1 MVFYR
6 AFLLLYNKYIENM
19 IGHIFG
25 KVINKD
31 GFYLTIDVG
40 GVGYMVVVS
49 TKVFLGVKVGE
60 DISLWI
66 RTCAKDNDI
75 TLFGF
80 GKKEDRAFFDMLLQV
95 SGVGPKTAMSIVATT
110 ETKELSD
117 AIAVGDAE
125 LFSEL
130 SGVRKKMSEKI
141 TLELKNKIGDMSTPL
156 NKTEEEVIE
165 ALVSL
170 GYERAEARRAQL
182 ETGKEGGD
190 VSERIKRALSLLNNK
205 R

>member
-1 MVFYR
+1 
-6 AFLLLYNKYIENM
+6 M